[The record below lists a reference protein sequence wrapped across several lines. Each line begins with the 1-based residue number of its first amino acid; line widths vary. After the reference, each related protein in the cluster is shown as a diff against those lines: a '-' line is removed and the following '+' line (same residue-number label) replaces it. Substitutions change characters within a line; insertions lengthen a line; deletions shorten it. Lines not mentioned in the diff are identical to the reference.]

1 MQMITETELDH
12 ISAGI
17 FEDREIII
25 KHNPIGT
32 RDEVLLWMLLSCLV
46 SYLSV
51 PELDTPC
58 FTGRPDAAT
67 YRDAI
72 SFVLNKRKTEPF
84 DERPYVERLLSV

>member
-1 MQMITETELDH
+1 MQMITEAELDR

-17 FEDREIII
+17 LDDRETIIE
-25 KHNPIGT
+25 HNPIGT

-58 FTGRPDAAT
+58 FTGRPDANT

-72 SFVLNKRKTEPF
+72 SFILNKRKTEPF
-84 DERPYVERLLSV
+84 DERPYIERLLSV

>member
-1 MQMITETELDH
+1 MQTITEAEFDR

-17 FEDREIII
+17 FDDREIII

-32 RDEVLLWMLLSCLV
+32 RDEILLWMLLSCLV

-58 FTGRPDAAT
+58 FTGRPDADT

-72 SFVLNKRKTEPF
+72 RFILKRRKNEPF
-84 DERPYVERLLSV
+84 DDEPYIERLLSV